1 MLIDDTTDKYG
12 KHLTSN
18 DPADLQSVD
27 ELRQIGKVEK
37 PSRANPGQITIEKTK
52 ALLTYLEN
60 IDEHEIKDIKM
71 LKEVSTLEKDE
82 DKVPKRMTIDTLL

>member
-1 MLIDDTTDKYG
+1 MLIDDTTDQYG

-27 ELRQIGKVEK
+27 ELRQKGK
-37 PSRANPGQITIEKTK
+37 ANPGQIKIEKTK

-60 IDEHEIKDIKM
+60 IDEHEIKNIEM
-71 LKEVSTLEKDE
+71 FKEDSTLEKDE
-82 DKVPKRMTIDTLL
+82 DKVPKRMTIDTLLQNS